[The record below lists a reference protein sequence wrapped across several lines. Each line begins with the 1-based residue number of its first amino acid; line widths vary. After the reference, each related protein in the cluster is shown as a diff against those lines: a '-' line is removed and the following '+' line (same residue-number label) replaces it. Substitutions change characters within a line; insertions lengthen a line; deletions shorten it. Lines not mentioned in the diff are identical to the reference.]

1 MHGSAA
7 SRHGALQIVNYC
19 LLIFH
24 PNILRM
30 VPVCLDPSVT
40 VLVPVLLQANIPW
53 ALGFQP
59 LSTPL
64 PSPPCHLQS
73 SSSRLYAEP
82 PPSRSCSPHS
92 SSPSSCLRAA
102 SRTAG
107 ATRQQATLACSV
119 LALPST
125 RPPSC
130 WSRPSWATRFQVI
143 TDTTQSCGA
152 RGMRGS
158 RLPRE

>member
-73 SSSRLYAEP
+73 SSSRLSVRQP
-82 PPSRSCSPHS
+82 PFKPCSHRS
-92 SSPSSCLRAA
+92 SSLSACWREA
-102 SRTAG
+102 SRTKC
-107 ATRQQATLACSV
+107 ATTLPATLAASV
-119 LALPST
+119 PLPPST
-125 RPPSC
+125 PPSSS
-130 WSRPSWATRFQVI
+130 WSRLSWATHCQV
-143 TDTTQSCGA
+143 S
-152 RGMRGS
+152 
-158 RLPRE
+158 